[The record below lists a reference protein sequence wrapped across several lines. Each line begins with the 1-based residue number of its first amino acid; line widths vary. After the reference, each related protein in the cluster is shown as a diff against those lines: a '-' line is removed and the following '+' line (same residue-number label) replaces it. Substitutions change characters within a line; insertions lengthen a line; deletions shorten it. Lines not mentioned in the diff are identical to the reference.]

1 MKSLQ
6 ITLMMAVFCLTISGT
21 SNKTETKLTFSKV
34 QIEAYKKLSNDAKLM
49 AEVTKTNT
57 KKPNQRSL

>member
-21 SNKTETKLTFSKV
+21 SNTSETTITKETIQKIDKTDYKFMADLNKKKSKPPV
-34 QIEAYKKLSNDAKLM
+34 S
-49 AEVTKTNT
+49 
-57 KKPNQRSL
+57 

>member
-21 SNKTETKLTFSKV
+21 SNTSEITITKETIQKIDKTDYKFMADLNKKKSKPPV
-34 QIEAYKKLSNDAKLM
+34 S
-49 AEVTKTNT
+49 
-57 KKPNQRSL
+57 